1 MFLTDKG
8 MINIKNGTISYLRER
23 LYELNEKNN
32 DRIEKRMSKIGINK
46 ISLSKESLIFGI
58 MLVNLLDHQNNI
70 MKNKTL
76 HIAWKLMNKIGD
88 IASSIESYTDEE
100 HVFLAF
106 STIKQAKNMNE
117 TQIKKVSKTLSI
129 IAKWIINSNVEDLID
144 FSWNLVNTIKDDI
157 NQYTDLEYNEKKQII
172 NNIISN
178 GKPKNQKDALNILRQ
193 ALSTLPSCDS
203 EFADMTIWQITMV
216 YGLWENVHNEIRIPI
231 TNSLLRPLT
240 ELGFIT
246 QEDAKIQDKEKISTI
261 VKKISDKLF
270 PENPK
275 ILSALELVG
284 KYWCRDKVKY
294 CSSCPLYIVC
304 PRLV

>member
-1 MFLTDKG
+1 
-8 MINIKNGTISYLRER
+8 MINVKSVSIDYLRER
-23 LYELNEKNN
+23 LYELNERNN

-58 MLVNLLDHQNNI
+58 MLVGILDQQNNI
-70 MKNKTL
+70 TKARTL
-76 HIAWKLMNKIGD
+76 HLAWKLINKIGD
-88 IASSIESYTDEE
+88 IATSIKSYTDEE

-106 STIKQAKNMNE
+106 STIKQAKSMSE
-117 TQIKKVSKTLSI
+117 AQIRKISKTVSI
-129 IAKWIINSNVEDLID
+129 IAKWIINSNTEDLTD
-144 FSWNLVNTIKDDI
+144 LSWSLVNIIKDETD
-157 NQYTDLEYNEKKQII
+157 QYTSPEYDEKRQTI
-172 NNIISN
+172 NDIISN
-178 GKPKNQKDALNILRQ
+178 GKPKNQKDAFNILRQ
-193 ALSTLPSCDS
+193 ALSALPGCNL
-203 EFADMTIWQITMV
+203 EFADIVIWQITMV
-216 YGLWENVHNEIRIPI
+216 YGLWESVHNEIRIPI

-246 QEDAKIQDKEKISTI
+246 QEDAKIPDKERISMI
-261 VKKISDKLF
+261 VKKISVELF

-284 KYWCRDKVKY
+284 KYWCGNKVKY